1 MKGYRKILIAVDGSD
16 EVLRSGL
23 RLASDERCWVT
34 VLKVVPP
41 YEGDLELVGIR
52 DLGDVLRGGAEKA
65 VSEINGAAKAEGAL
79 IKTRLEEGPVHER
92 IAEVAREERC
102 DLIVMGKSRKKGL
115 ARLLAGNLLSKVSGI
130 APCPVLVVGT

>member
-16 EVLRSGL
+16 EVLRKGL

-52 DLGDVLRGGAEKA
+52 DIGDVLRGGAESA

-92 IAEVAREERC
+92 IAEVARQEHC

-115 ARLLAGNLLSKVSGI
+115 ARLLGGNLLSKVSGI